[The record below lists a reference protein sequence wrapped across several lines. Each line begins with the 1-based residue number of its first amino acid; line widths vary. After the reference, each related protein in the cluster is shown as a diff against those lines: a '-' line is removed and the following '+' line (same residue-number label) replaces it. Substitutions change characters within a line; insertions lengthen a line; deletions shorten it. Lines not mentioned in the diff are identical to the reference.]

1 LKRAVETSLLQA
13 FISVA
18 EAGSFSSAAEQLELT
33 QPAVSKRISA
43 LEKTLDTKLFDRI
56 GKNIGLTEAGELLLP
71 RAKRILGDVRETETV
86 VHNLSNRVTG
96 ELELATSH
104 HIGLH
109 RLPPVLK
116 KFSNRYR
123 EVALNISFLGSEVA
137 HEQVLQG
144 NIELAVITL
153 AEEETPRIQSRAI
166 WNDPLFF
173 VVAGDHPLAHKRGVG
188 LEEIQNHPAIL
199 PEEETVTRRIINDL
213 FDEHACKLRVSMATN
228 YLETIKMMVSIGLGW
243 SVLPE
248 SLIDKKL
255 KKLSVKNIKLKRRLG
270 YIYHENRTLSNAA
283 AAFIRILE
291 QYGK

>member
-1 LKRAVETSLLQA
+1 METSLLQA

-18 EAGSFSSAAEQLELT
+18 ETGSFSFAAEQLELT

-43 LEKTLDTKLFDRI
+43 LEKSLHTRLFDRI

-71 RAKRILGDVRETETV
+71 RARRILGDVRETETV

-96 ELELATSH
+96 ELAIATSH

-109 RLPPVLK
+109 RLPPLLK
-116 KFSNRYR
+116 KFTHQYR
-123 EVALNISFLGSEVA
+123 DVALNISFLGSEVA
-137 HEQVLQG
+137 REQVLQG
-144 NIELAVITL
+144 NLELAVITL
-153 AEEETPRIQSRAI
+153 AEEETARIRSRVI
-166 WNDPLFF
+166 WNDPLYF
-173 VVAGDHPLAHKRGVG
+173 VVSGDHPLADKSTVD
-188 LEEIQNHPAIL
+188 LSDLQDYPAIL
-199 PEEETVTRRIINDL
+199 PDVDTVTRGIINDL
-213 FDEHACKLRVSMATN
+213 FENKDCRMRVTMATN

-248 SLIDKKL
+248 SMVDRKVRKL
-255 KKLSVKNIKLKRRLG
+255 RVRNVRLNRRLG

-291 QYGK
+291 QESK